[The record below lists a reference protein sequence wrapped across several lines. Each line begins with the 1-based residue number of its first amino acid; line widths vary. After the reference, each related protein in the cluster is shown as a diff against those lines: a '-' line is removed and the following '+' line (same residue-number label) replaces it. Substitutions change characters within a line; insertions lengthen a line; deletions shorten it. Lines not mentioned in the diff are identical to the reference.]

1 MGPLR
6 GDTHW
11 TPKDHKLYLFAV
23 VTLPDFMADTALAR
37 LFAREQGEGDA
48 AWFSL
53 PGGALLY
60 GPGEA
65 SDHLY
70 FLRTG
75 RLGAFRRD
83 EGQEPLFLG
92 VIRPGEP
99 AGEMAM
105 IAGAPHSAHMVALRD
120 SEILAL
126 PREAFFEAVE
136 RDPDVMIELSRLM
149 IRRARQ
155 AGAHAAIGDPS
166 VYGFIAAGEGP
177 PIRPMV
183 ERIARAVA
191 ALGYAVT
198 VEGGESLLAPTEW
211 FSRVERAHD
220 FVLYVAESG
229 ETAWK
234 HVVGRQVDR
243 LFRVGR
249 GDVPPPP
256 DIEAYASR
264 PLRAQRLIDLI
275 LIQPPGAVRP
285 RGSQAWL
292 EAADAARLFHLREN
306 GLADVERLAR
316 VLTGQ
321 SVGLVLSG
329 GGARAYAHVGAIQAL
344 RERGVPIDFVGG
356 ASMGAI
362 VAAGLAMGWDDGEM
376 ETRIRQ
382 AFVESSPLDDI
393 AFPLIAM
400 TRGEKVRSRLH
411 EHFGD
416 IDIADLWLPFFCVS
430 SNLTSGA
437 YHLHRAG
444 PLHRALRASISLPGV
459 LPPVT
464 EGQAVLVD
472 GAVMKNFPADVMRA
486 FQLGPIVGVDVTRGR
501 SVTADDIAAPP
512 SLWRWL
518 VSGEWRKGPPV
529 VALLMRAATVSTSRD
544 LAASREASDVL
555 VTPDLEG
562 IDIRDW
568 KAFEPAVAAGFEA
581 AALALD
587 SLEVPITELRR
598 RKSLAELG

>member
-1 MGPLR
+1 M
-6 GDTHW
+6 
-11 TPKDHKLYLFAV
+11 

-37 LFAREQGEGDA
+37 LFAREQREGDA

-53 PGGALLY
+53 PGGAPLY
-60 GPGEA
+60 APGEA

-83 EGQEPLFLG
+83 EGQEPVFLG

-105 IAGAPHSAHMVALRD
+105 IAGAPHSAYMVALRD

-126 PREAFFEAVE
+126 PRAAFFEAVE
-136 RDPDVMIELSRLM
+136 RDPAVMIELSRLM

-155 AGAHAAIGDPS
+155 AGAHASIGDPS
-166 VYGFIAAGEGP
+166 VYGFIAAGDGP
-177 PIRPMV
+177 PIRPIV
-183 ERIARAVA
+183 ERLARCIA

-220 FVLYVAESG
+220 FVLYVAEAP

-243 LFRVGR
+243 LFRIGR
-249 GDVPPPP
+249 GDRIPPA
-256 DIEAYASR
+256 DLQAYASR
-264 PLRAQRLIDLI
+264 PLQAQRLIDLI
-275 LIQPPGAVRP
+275 LVQPPQVERP
-285 RGSQAWL
+285 QGSQAWL

-306 GLADVERLAR
+306 RLTDFERLAR

-344 RERGVPIDFVGG
+344 RARGVPIDFVGG

-376 ETRIRQ
+376 ESRIRQ
-382 AFVESSPLDDI
+382 AFVDSSPLDDI
-393 AFPLIAM
+393 AFPLLAM
-400 TRGEKVRSRLH
+400 TRGDKVRARLH

-416 IDIADLWLPFFCVS
+416 IDVADLWLPFFCVS

-437 YHLHRAG
+437 HHLHRRG

-459 LPPVT
+459 LPPVV
-464 EGQAVLVD
+464 EGDAVLVD

-486 FQLGPIVGVDVTRGR
+486 FQPGPIIGVDVTRGR
-501 SVTADDIAAPP
+501 SVAAADLAAPP

-518 VSGEWRKGPPV
+518 ISGEWRKGPPI
-529 VALLMRAATVSTSRD
+529 VALLMRAATVSTGRD
-544 LAASREASDVL
+544 LAASREATDVL
-555 VTPDLEG
+555 VTPKLDG

-581 AALALD
+581 AAVALD
-587 SLEVPITELRR
+587 SLEGPVTDLRR
-598 RKSLAELG
+598 RNSLAEMD